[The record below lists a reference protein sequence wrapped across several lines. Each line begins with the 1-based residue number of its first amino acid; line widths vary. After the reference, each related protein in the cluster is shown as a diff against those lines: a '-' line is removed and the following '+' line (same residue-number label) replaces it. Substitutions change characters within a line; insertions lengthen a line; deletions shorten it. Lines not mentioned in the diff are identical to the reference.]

1 MHPLALLTLGAVLL
15 LGWGLVN
22 LFKRIRHPNNNNR
35 SNSDSGQVMVAC
47 SLCDTHIPESEAVI
61 KNGKVYCSEEHA
73 E

>member
-1 MHPLALLTLGAVLL
+1 MISLLQLVAVLL

-22 LFKRIRHPNNNNR
+22 LFKRIRNPNNNQ

-47 SLCDTHIPESEAVI
+47 SVCDTHIPESEAI
-61 KNGKVYCSEEHA
+61 RKNGKVYCSEAHA

>member
-1 MHPLALLTLGAVLL
+1 MISLLKLVVVLL

-22 LFKRIRHPNNNNR
+22 LFNRIRHPNNNNR
-35 SNSDSGQVMVAC
+35 SNSDSGQIMVAC
-47 SLCDTHIPESEAVI
+47 LVCDTHIPESEAVI

>member
-1 MHPLALLTLGAVLL
+1 MISLLKLVVVLL

-22 LFKRIRHPNNNNR
+22 LFKRIRHSNNNNR

>member
-1 MHPLALLTLGAVLL
+1 MISLLKLVVVLL

-35 SNSDSGQVMVAC
+35 SNSDSGQIMVAC
-47 SLCDTHIPESEAVI
+47 LVCDTHIPESEAVI

>member
-1 MHPLALLTLGAVLL
+1 MISLLKLVAVLL

-22 LFKRIRHPNNNNR
+22 LFKRNRNPNNNNQ

-47 SLCDTHIPESEAVI
+47 SVCDTHILESEAI
-61 KNGKVYCSEEHA
+61 RKNGKVYCSEEHA

>member
-1 MHPLALLTLGAVLL
+1 MISLLKLVLVLL

-22 LFKRIRHPNNNNR
+22 LFKKIKHPNNNNQ
-35 SNSDSGQVMVAC
+35 SNSESGQAMIAC
-47 SLCDTHIPESEAVI
+47 SLCDTHIPESEAVR